1 MTDWYKATSWLTVT
15 INWLIQIMTDRYMST
30 SWLISTGVLCWCK
43 IRTTTLCVYVLSER
57 SFIAADANGMELIIF
72 THSVHCLLSS
82 LFFMQGIVDWTRGW
96 DYPQNSPF
104 LIWREAALNIASE
117 RNLSLLSEI
126 EMIFVSPWLSAFI
139 VSILVPIKPMLCS
152 PPKEDI
158 AIKELVS
165 IFPSFNLT
173 WIVER

>member
-1 MTDWYKATSWLTVT
+1 
-15 INWLIQIMTDRYMST
+15 MTDRYMST

-72 THSVHCLLSS
+72 THSVQLNSFWGVLLPHCLLSS